1 MPDDDP
7 KNPSK
12 NEIEELKRILEFDI
26 LESIEANYKAGNITV
41 DDYNQ
46 LGELTNELYMQVLLN
61 YEEKGGDTAV
71 KELLPGAI
79 ELPNDVYRI
88 RTDELEEQN
97 GALTEQ
103 NGALTEQ
110 NGALTEQNGALT
122 EQNGA
127 LTEQNSALK
136 EQNSEL
142 QGQKSELEARNTA
155 LEDEVADLRR
165 RLREA
170 EKRKKQ

>member
-1 MPDDDP
+1 MPDGNP

-12 NEIEELKRILEFDI
+12 KEIEELKRILENDI
-26 LESIEANYKAGNITV
+26 LKSIEANFKAGNITV

-61 YEEKGGDTAV
+61 YEEKGGDTTV

-88 RTDELEEQN
+88 RIDELEE
-97 GALTEQ
+97 
-103 NGALTEQ
+103 
-110 NGALTEQNGALT
+110 
-122 EQNGA
+122 
-127 LTEQNSALK
+127 
-136 EQNSEL
+136 
-142 QGQKSELEARNTA
+142 QKSELEAKNIALGARNAA
-155 LEDEVADLRR
+155 LEDKVADLQR

-170 EKRKKQ
+170 EKKKKQ